1 MNLNHLKL
9 TLLLTIFASG
19 IATAQANPWQNSY
32 TLEKAGQYARAISA
46 LTPALNDRP
55 NQEFLLMRR
64 AWLNYMEGQY
74 NDSLDDYNQ
83 VLAINPKSLEAQL
96 GLTLPLMAQ
105 LRWREAAIAA
115 RKVISASTWDY
126 TANLR
131 LMICEE
137 AEHKWADLS
146 RHASALSAR
155 YPSDATVLVYLAR
168 AEAWQGKI
176 YKAKSAYSKVLART
190 PAHIEATAYIKAHP

>member
-1 MNLNHLKL
+1 MNLNHMKL

-19 IATAQANPWQNSY
+19 IATAQTNPWQNSY

-46 LTPALNDRP
+46 LTPALSDRS

-126 TANLR
+126 TANVR
-131 LMICEE
+131 LMTCEE

-176 YKAKSAYSKVLART
+176 YKAKSAYAKVLART